1 MISLTN
7 NSRDRMDA
15 VKEKCL
21 AIAQSFDWG
30 RTMAPGAR
38 FDAAPHLGA
47 MTSTARFLTEGFFRR
62 DASESIWFARQLE
75 YIRPGLLEVLYPRL
89 EGKSLLPIDSSMG
102 PGATQW
108 TYRAFDKVGLAALV
122 EDYSLD
128 PPRADVLGGES
139 TVNIKPYG
147 IMYGYNFQE
156 LKAGMMANLPLDVRK
171 AMAARYAMELKIDQI
186 LFYGDSAAGLL
197 GLVTQNN
204 TLSYTVQPGASGS
217 TLWEDKSP
225 DEIAAD
231 MHNFVNNIV
240 QSSRG
245 VYQPTTLLLPLQ
257 AHNIA
262 ATTRMGD
269 GSNQTV
275 LSFFLDT
282 NPYIQEVRPSYRLDY
297 DQSTNWGES
306 GDAGTGRM
314 VAYDKSP
321 EMLTAIL
328 PVEFEQLPPQQV
340 GYEYKTL
347 CHMRTGGVA
356 ALHPASI
363 SYGDGIT

>member
-1 MISLTN
+1 MLSL
-7 NSRDRMDA
+7 SKHSQDRMDA
-15 VKEKCL
+15 IKSSCL
-21 AIAQSFDWG
+21 KIARSYDWKG
-30 RTMAPGAR
+30 AMLGAR
-38 FDAAPHLGA
+38 FDSGAHHGSLSAEAREICRGFQRQDAA
-47 MTSTARFLTEGFFRR
+47 
-62 DASESIWFARQLE
+62 ESIWFARQLE

-89 EGKSLLPIDSSMG
+89 EAKSLIPVDSSMG
-102 PGATQW
+102 AGATQW

-122 EDYSLD
+122 EDYSMD
-128 PPRADVLGGES
+128 PPRADVLGKES
-139 TVNIKPYG
+139 TVNIRPYG

-186 LFYGDSAAGLL
+186 LFYGDSSAGLL
-197 GLVTQNN
+197 GLLTQ
-204 TLSYTVQPGASGS
+204 TGTTSFTVPNGASGS
-217 TLWEDKSP
+217 TLWANKSA

-231 MHNFVNNIV
+231 MHNFVNNV
-240 QSSRG
+240 VSSSFG

-262 ATTRMGD
+262 ATKRMGD

-282 NPYIQEVRPSYRLDY
+282 NPFIQEVRPSYRLDY
-297 DQSTNWGES
+297 TQSANWG
-306 GDAGTGRM
+306 GNGAAGSGRM
-314 VAYDKSP
+314 VCYDKSP

-356 ALHPASI
+356 ALHPLSL
-363 SYGDGIT
+363 SYGDGIS